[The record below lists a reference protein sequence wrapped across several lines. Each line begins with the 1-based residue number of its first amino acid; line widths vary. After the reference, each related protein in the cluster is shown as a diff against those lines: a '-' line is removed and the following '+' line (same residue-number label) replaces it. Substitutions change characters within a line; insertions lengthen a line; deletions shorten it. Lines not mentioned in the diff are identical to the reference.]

1 MRPSLAFLPLLALT
15 GPTPG
20 DWSVAAPARTAAPVA
35 MSAGRVEGGRP
46 RGFYFSRS
54 MYSGG
59 GWYPAWTTDYP
70 KADLQLLTVLR
81 RLMPMLDLSSAEHP
95 IRLDDPQ
102 LRRYPFVYAVEVGHM
117 DLTEAEVAG
126 LRAYLAAGGFLMVDD
141 FWGTREWEVFQQQIR
156 RVLPGRAIVEIPLS
170 HPIFHTYYDVA
181 KVVQVPN
188 VRNACRGGPTWE
200 QDGYVPAVRGILDDN
215 GRLMVLISWNSD
227 LGDAWE
233 WAEQAC
239 YPLEYS
245 TYAFQLTVN
254 TIVYAMSR

>member
-1 MRPSLAFLPLLALT
+1 MPERL
-15 GPTPG
+15 
-20 DWSVAAPARTAAPVA
+20 RK
-35 MSAGRVEGGRP
+35 
-46 RGFYFSRS
+46 YFDR
-54 MYSGG
+54 
-59 GWYPAWTTDYP
+59 
-70 KADLQLLTVLR
+70 
-81 RLMPMLDLSSAEHP
+81 
-95 IRLDDPQ
+95 
-102 LRRYPFVYAVEVGHM
+102 
-117 DLTEAEVAG
+117 
-126 LRAYLAAGGFLMVDD
+126 GGFLMVDD

>member
-1 MRPSLAFLPLLALT
+1 MRPSLVFLPLLALI

-20 DWSVAAPARTAAPVA
+20 DGFAAASARTVVA
-35 MSAGRVEGGRP
+35 RQSAGRPEPGRP

-54 MYSGG
+54 MYTGR
-59 GWYPAWTTDYP
+59 GWFPSWTTDYP
-70 KADLQLLTVLR
+70 KADEQLLTVLR
-81 RLMPMLDLSSAEHP
+81 RLMPTLDLSPALHP
-95 IRLDDPQ
+95 IRLDDPD

-117 DLTEAEVAG
+117 DLTDAEVAA

-141 FWGTREWEVFQQQIR
+141 FWGTREWGVFEREIR
-156 RVLPGRAIVEIPLS
+156 RVLPDRAIIDLPIS
-170 HPIFHTYYDVA
+170 HPIFHTYYDIT

-188 VRNACRGGPTWE
+188 VRNACSGGPTWE
-200 QDGYVPAVRGILDDN
+200 QDGYVPAVRGILDDS

-239 YPLEYS
+239 YPLAYS